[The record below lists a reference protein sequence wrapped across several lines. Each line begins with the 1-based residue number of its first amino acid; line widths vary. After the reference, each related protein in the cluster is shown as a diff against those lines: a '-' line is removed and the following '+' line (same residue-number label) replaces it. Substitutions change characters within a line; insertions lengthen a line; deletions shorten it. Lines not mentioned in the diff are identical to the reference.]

1 MVGFFSTG
9 QCRMWTVNRV
19 SDKPEPAGRY
29 ASASDNPAPRARA
42 WRGRLKVEW
51 LLAPVVLAAAIL
63 LWDALVRWQQ
73 YPAFI
78 LPAPAV
84 VGQKFLA
91 VVRDGSLWYHT
102 QLTLLEIFAGML
114 LGLGSAL
121 VLGYFLAKSRKLER
135 LLSPYLVASQA
146 VPIIALAPLLVI
158 WIQSPELSK
167 VLIVA
172 LTIFFAAL
180 INTIVGIRS
189 VQPDL
194 IALMH
199 SLQANRWQ
207 ILLKLE
213 IPAAMPVLL
222 GGLKIGVTL
231 AVIGAVVAEFVGAD
245 RGLGYLINL
254 SRGIMDTPLLF
265 VALAALVIIAVLLYA
280 AVSLLEHKVLAW
292 QRIQ

>member
-1 MVGFFSTG
+1 MPKMTADAPLSGAKAST
-9 QCRMWTVNRV
+9 R
-19 SDKPEPAGRY
+19 
-29 ASASDNPAPRARA
+29 
-42 WRGRLKVEW
+42 RLKLEW
-51 LLAPVVLAAAIL
+51 LLAPLMLALAIL

-78 LPAPAV
+78 LPAPALV
-84 VGQKFLA
+84 ARKFAA

-102 QLTLLEIFAGML
+102 QLTLLEIFAGMA
-114 LGLGSAL
+114 LGLSCAL
-121 VLGYFLAKSRKLER
+121 VMGYLLAKSRRLER
-135 LLSPYLVASQA
+135 LLSPYLVAAQA

-158 WIQSPELSK
+158 WIRSPGLSK

-194 IALMH
+194 VSLMH
-199 SLQANRWQ
+199 SLQASRWQ
-207 ILLKLE
+207 ILTKLE

-254 SRGIMDTPLLF
+254 ARGILDTPLLF
-265 VALAALVIIAVLLYA
+265 VALATLIIIAVLLYA
-280 AVSLLEHKVLAW
+280 VVSLLEHKLLAW

>member
-1 MVGFFSTG
+1 
-9 QCRMWTVNRV
+9 MWTVNRV
-19 SDKPEPAGRY
+19 NDKPDPAGLY
-29 ASASDNPAPRARA
+29 AGANSNPAPRARA
-42 WRGRLKVEW
+42 WSRRLKIEW
-51 LLAPVVLAAAIL
+51 LLAPLVLAAAIF

>member
-1 MVGFFSTG
+1 
-9 QCRMWTVNRV
+9 MWTAKRMP
-19 SDKPEPAGRY
+19 KMTAEAPLPGAK
-29 ASASDNPAPRARA
+29 ASTR
-42 WRGRLKVEW
+42 RLKLEW
-51 LLAPVVLAAAIL
+51 LLAPLMLALAIL

-73 YPAFI
+73 YPSFI
-78 LPAPAV
+78 LPAPALV
-84 VGQKFLA
+84 ARKFATVL
-91 VVRDGSLWYHT
+91 RDGSLWYHT
-102 QLTLLEIFAGML
+102 QLTLLEIFAGMG
-114 LGLGSAL
+114 LGLSCAL
-121 VLGYFLAKSRKLER
+121 VLGYFLAKSRRMER
-135 LLSPYLVASQA
+135 LLSPYLVAAQA

-158 WIQSPELSK
+158 WIRSPGLSK

-194 IALMH
+194 VSLMH
-199 SLQANRWQ
+199 SLQASRWQ
-207 ILLKLE
+207 ILTKLE

-254 SRGIMDTPLLF
+254 ARGILDTPLLF
-265 VALAALVIIAVLLYA
+265 VALATLIIIAVLLYA
-280 AVSLLEHKVLAW
+280 VVSLLEHRLLAW

>member
-1 MVGFFSTG
+1 
-9 QCRMWTVNRV
+9 MWTAKRIAKMTSDAPTV
-19 SDKPEPAGRY
+19 S
-29 ASASDNPAPRARA
+29 ARP
-42 WRGRLKVEW
+42 WRQRLKIEW
-51 LLAPVVLAAAIL
+51 LLAPLVLALAIL
-63 LWDALVRWQQ
+63 LWDGLVRWQQ

-84 VGQKFLA
+84 VARKFVT
-91 VVRDGSLWYHT
+91 VVADGSLWYHT
-102 QLTLLEIFAGML
+102 QLTLLEIFTGML

-121 VLGYFLAKSRKLER
+121 VLGYLLAKSRRLER

-158 WIQSPELSK
+158 WIQSPGLSK

-194 IALMH
+194 LALMQ
-199 SLQANRWQ
+199 SLRASRWQ
-207 ILLKLE
+207 ILTKLE

-254 SRGIMDTPLLF
+254 ARGILDTPLLF